1 MNDMI
6 LKNNG
11 MKNVCCFIGHRE
23 IDETQ
28 ELKTERWKTIEHI
41 VPPFPGLNSLVSMDN
56 LLKNYEQKDP
66 TALQSVFSSGILIAV
81 KRLAIIK
88 RRRYYEKDYCVNIGS
103 VHTGRIC
110 THRLW
115 QEV

>member
-11 MKNVCCFIGHRE
+11 VKNVCCFIGHRE

-41 VPPFPGLNSLVSMDN
+41 VPPFPGLNSLVSMDKI
-56 LLKNYEQKDP
+56 LKNYEQKDP

-81 KRLAIIK
+81 KQLAKQKKETI
-88 RRRYYEKDYCVNIGS
+88 
-103 VHTGRIC
+103 
-110 THRLW
+110 L
-115 QEV
+115 